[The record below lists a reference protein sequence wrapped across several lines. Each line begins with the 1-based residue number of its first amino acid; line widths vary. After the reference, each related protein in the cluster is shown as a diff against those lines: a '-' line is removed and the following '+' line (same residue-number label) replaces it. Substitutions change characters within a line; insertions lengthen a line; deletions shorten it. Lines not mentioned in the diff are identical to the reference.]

1 MLLREFLGKVAKMTF
16 EVATGPDTVRMEG
29 SLLTAAGDTHR
40 YACEVPV
47 SELEKMEESLRKQ
60 GFDIYGF
67 APRNGQP
74 AEPETKT
81 DSTDA

>member
-16 EVATGPDTVRMEG
+16 EVTARTETVKMEG
-29 SLLTAAGDTHR
+29 TLLTIGGETHR

-47 SELEKMEESLRKQ
+47 SEMEKMEESLRKQ
-60 GFDIYGF
+60 GFDLYGF
-67 APRNGQP
+67 APGNGQP
-74 AEPETKT
+74 AESETKT